1 MNDLSRAILLV
12 SCPDKPGIVAQ
23 LASMVHEMGWNI
35 VQVDQSVDAEHGDFR
50 MRMVL
55 EGPSAFMKGSD
66 FGSEITRL
74 AEEEG
79 IEISLHSQDAR
90 PRVAI
95 FCSREPHCLQDLLQ
109 RHASGELA
117 CEIPL
122 IISNHESLRSLADFF
137 EVPFMHVPNDSEIRE
152 HAEQSIETLLERYE
166 IDLVVLARYMQILS
180 PRLVASWPEKI
191 INIHHSF
198 LPAFAGASPYRQ
210 AHERGVKLIGA
221 TAHYVTAQLDAGPII
236 SQEVIECSHR
246 DGVHDLTRKGRDV
259 ERNTLSRAVRWSI
272 EKRLMIQGD
281 RVVVFG

>member
-1 MNDLSRAILLV
+1 MNDLSQAVLLV
-12 SCPDKPGIVAQ
+12 SCPDRPGIVAR
-23 LASMVHEMGWNI
+23 LASTVHELGCNI

-55 EGPSAFMKGSD
+55 ERADVSWKGSGFED
-66 FGSEITRL
+66 SIRSV
-74 AEEEG
+74 ADEEG
-79 IEISLHSQDAR
+79 MTISLH
-90 PRVAI
+90 PRDETPRLAI
-95 FCSREPHCLQDLLQ
+95 FCSKEPHCLQDLLQ
-109 RHASGELA
+109 RHASRELD

-122 IISNHESLRSLADFF
+122 IISNHEDLRSLADFF
-137 EVPFMHVPNDSEIRE
+137 EVPFVHVPNDAGRREDAERRFEALLEE
-152 HAEQSIETLLERYE
+152 HA

-180 PRLVASWPEKI
+180 PRFVSAWPERI

-221 TAHYVTAQLDAGPII
+221 TAHYVTAELDAGPII
-236 SQEVIECSHR
+236 SQEVLECSHR
-246 DGVHDLTRKGRDV
+246 DGVSDLTRKGRDV

-272 EKRLMIQGD
+272 EKRLMVQGE

>member
-1 MNDLSRAILLV
+1 MHESSQAVLLV
-12 SCPDKPGIVAQ
+12 SCPDRPGIVAQ
-23 LASMVHEMGWNI
+23 LASMAHEMGWNI
-35 VQVDQSVDAEHGDFR
+35 VQVDQSVDAEHDEFR

-55 EGPSAFMKGSD
+55 ERSD
-66 FGSEITRL
+66 QALEHVESITKFEAL
-74 AEEEG
+74 ALQEKMT
-79 IEISLHSQDAR
+79 ISLHPRDER
-90 PRVAI
+90 PRLAI

-122 IISNHESLRSLADFF
+122 IISNHEDLRGLAEFF
-137 EVPFMHVPNDSEIRE
+137 EVPFVHVPNDPGRKE
-152 HAEQSIETLLERYE
+152 HAERMIEELLQEHS
-166 IDLVVLARYMQILS
+166 IDLVILARYMQILS
-180 PRLVASWPEKI
+180 ADMVARWPERI

-221 TAHYVTAQLDAGPII
+221 TAHYVTAELDAGPII
-236 SQEVIECSHR
+236 SQEVLECSHR
-246 DGVHDLTRKGRDV
+246 DGVLDLTRKGRDV

>member
-1 MNDLSRAILLV
+1 MHDLSQAVLLV
-12 SCPDKPGIVAQ
+12 SCPDRPGIVAK
-23 LASMVHEMGWNI
+23 LASSVHEMGWNI

-55 EGPSAFMKGSD
+55 EGADPSWKDSGFEDELSGLAREKKMTVSLYPRD
-66 FGSEITRL
+66 ENPRL
-74 AEEEG
+74 
-79 IEISLHSQDAR
+79 
-90 PRVAI
+90 AI

-122 IISNHESLRSLADFF
+122 IISNHEDLRSLAEFF
-137 EVPFMHVPNDSEIRE
+137 EVPFVHVPNDSSIRE
-152 HAEQSIETLLERYE
+152 SAEQKIQALLKEHK
-166 IDLVVLARYMQILS
+166 IGLMVLARYMQILS
-180 PRLVASWPEKI
+180 PTIVSAWPEKI

-221 TAHYVTAQLDAGPII
+221 TAHYVTAELDAGPII

-246 DGVHDLTRKGRDV
+246 DGVIDLTRKGRDV

-272 EKRLMIQGD
+272 ERRLMVHGD

>member
-1 MNDLSRAILLV
+1 
-12 SCPDKPGIVAQ
+12 
-23 LASMVHEMGWNI
+23 
-35 VQVDQSVDAEHGDFR
+35 
-50 MRMVL
+50 
-55 EGPSAFMKGSD
+55 
-66 FGSEITRL
+66 
-74 AEEEG
+74 
-79 IEISLHSQDAR
+79 
-90 PRVAI
+90 
-95 FCSREPHCLQDLLQ
+95 
-109 RHASGELA
+109 
-117 CEIPL
+117 
-122 IISNHESLRSLADFF
+122 
-137 EVPFMHVPNDSEIRE
+137 MHVPNDSEIRE